1 MGLLG
6 ISKKGKWIIGGV
18 CAFAIVATA
27 TTGLAA
33 WVIGQQTGA
42 EASGNVT
49 VATIDNRSV
58 SMALNTSAEGY
69 DVAVNFGPKAGTY
82 NVINPSVSTVTEED
96 LDVTIKGT
104 VTVSDYRKK
113 VQITATTEYTGDTTN
128 EGLIGTYVTL
138 PAVYTTPEAEA
149 LTFAEDNLT
158 KDFTINLKFGWGSAF
173 ENQNPCEYFT
183 GDEGKGYA
191 EALECL
197 QNLIKLNN
205 STFKVTLTTSFV
217 A

>member
-42 EASGNVT
+42 EANGNVS

-58 SMALNTSAEGY
+58 SMALTTSAEGY
-69 DVAVNFGPKAGTY
+69 DVAVNFGPKAGNYTI
-82 NVINPSVSTVTEED
+82 INPSNSSVTEED
-96 LDVTIKGT
+96 LSVTIKGT
-104 VTVSDYRKK
+104 VTVADYTKK
-113 VQITATTEYTGDTTN
+113 VQIEATTEYSGDATHA
-128 EGLIGTYVTL
+128 GLIGTYVTL
-138 PAVYTTPEAEA
+138 PAVKTTEAI
-149 LTFAEDNLT
+149 TFAKGNLT
-158 KDFTINLKFGWGSAF
+158 KEFTINLEFGWGTAF
-173 ENQNPCEYFT
+173 GGKNPCEYFD
-183 GDEGKGYA
+183 GAKGKGQA
-191 EALECL
+191 EALTCL
-197 QNLIKLNN
+197 EELEKLNN
-205 STFKVTLTTSFV
+205 STFKVTLTTSLV